1 MLINTTST
9 SQAVVRPGA
18 ATPPHRAKR
27 SAPAARG
34 QKIHSSRAEAH
45 ERRRATLRLY
55 PSVTQEK
62 HLLTFLRLH
71 CELYNAALEEW
82 RDAWR
87 AQRKSITHYDQTRQ
101 LPLVKKLRPELIALG
116 AQALE
121 GTLKRVDLAYQAFFR
136 RVRAGNGPAGFPR
149 FRAWRDFPGW
159 TYRQTG
165 WRWTPREDGKHGR
178 LELANVGSIRVRGG
192 ARTLGRM
199 KTCTIL
205 RRAGKWYAS
214 IVLECHPERRGGSE
228 ALGLDWGVAHFA
240 TLSDGSTVENPR
252 LLERDLEKL
261 AAAQQVV
268 ARKRKGS
275 RRRAKA
281 KLTVHRLHEKVRNRR
296 AHFLHQVSADL
307 VARASLLATEK
318 LATKNLTRSAA
329 GTVEE
334 PGSNVAQK
342 AGLNRAILD
351 TAPATFLALLRYKA
365 AEAGVPLVEVDTKTV
380 KPSQTCPACGVV
392 AKKKLSERVHR
403 CSCGVELPRDQAAAL
418 VCLQAALTAFD
429 LTDKTQAPGEGAAR
443 AARPSRSRAQC
454 GTASR
459 AFTLHARRAGTRP
472 PASLRSAGGRNPSET
487 TACGGQGPGEE
498 VFGGEIVDSPPPPA
512 CVSAGGD

>member
-1 MLINTTST
+1 MLTNTTST
-9 SQAVVRPGA
+9 SQAVARPGA

-34 QKIHSSRAEAH
+34 HKIHSAAAF

-62 HLLTFLRLH
+62 QLLTFLRLH
-71 CELYNAALEEW
+71 CELYNAALEE
-82 RDAWR
+82 RREAWR
-87 AQRKSITHYDQTRQ
+87 VARKSLTFFDQVLEVPALR
-101 LPLVKKLRPELIALG
+101 KLRPDIIPLN
-116 AQALE
+116 AQAIQQ
-121 GTLKRVDLAYQAFFR
+121 TLKRVALAYQAFFR
-136 RVRAGNGPAGFPR
+136 RVRTGNGPAGFPR

-159 TYRQTG
+159 TYTQTG
-165 WRWTPREDGKHGR
+165 WRWTPRQDGKHGR

-240 TLSDGSTVENPR
+240 TLSDGSTIENPR

-281 KLTVHRLHEKVRNRR
+281 KLAVHRLHEKIRNRR
-296 AHFLHQVSADL
+296 TNFLHQVSADL
-307 VARASLLATEK
+307 VARASFLATEK

-334 PGSNVAQK
+334 PGTHVAQK

-351 TAPATFLALLRYKA
+351 TAPATLLALLRYKA
-365 AEAGVPLVEVDTKTV
+365 QEAGVPFVEVDTKTV
-380 KPSQTCPACGVV
+380 KPSQRCPSCGAV
-392 AKKKLSERVHR
+392 AKKELSERVHR
-403 CSCGVELPRDQAAAL
+403 CSCGAELPRDQAAAL
-418 VCLQAALTAFD
+418 VCLGVALTGD
-429 LTDKTQAPGEGAAR
+429 SRGAW
-443 AARPSRSRAQC
+443 
-454 GTASR
+454 
-459 AFTLHARRAGTRP
+459 P
-472 PASLRSAGGRNPSET
+472 PASLRSAGGRLRSET
-487 TACGGQGPGEE
+487 TACGGQGRGAAAP
-498 VFGGEIVDSPPPPA
+498 GGEVGSPPPPVCLRNHA
-512 CVSAGGD
+512 MLPLSPGDVANDEDDELLEEDA